1 MKKIAIILFV
11 AILASCTKTETPETL
26 RAKISELKSKSVE
39 INHNI
44 KELEKKLSQMETDVL
59 TSMNVPVQVK
69 LLEEGR
75 FEHFFIVNAKIELLE
90 EAQISPEGS
99 GGQIKKI
106 YVQKGQHVSKGD
118 LLVSLNSTILEN
130 SIAELK
136 LGLDLTTKIYEKQKS
151 LWEQNIGSELQ
162 YLEAKNGKESLEHKL
177 KTLQAQLDMANVKAP
192 FSGIV
197 DEIFLKEGEMA
208 SPGRSILYLVNL
220 SKLKVMSD
228 VSESLLPKIKV
239 GDMVV
244 VKFPSYPDMRMQ
256 VPINRIGNSI
266 DMKTRTL
273 KVELRIDNVNG
284 QLKPNQIAVLSIKD
298 FESPKAIVVPSI
310 IVKQDSKGE
319 FLFTATKN
327 ETGAS
332 IAQKVYIQTGLSFE
346 DQTMVVKGLTAG
358 QNVITA
364 GFNQI
369 GNGSLIEVR

>member
-319 FLFTATKN
+319 FLFTVTKN

-332 IAQKVYIQTGLSFE
+332 IAQKVYIQTGLSFD

>member
-1 MKKIAIILFV
+1 
-11 AILASCTKTETPETL
+11 
-26 RAKISELKSKSVE
+26 
-39 INHNI
+39 
-44 KELEKKLSQMETDVL
+44 
-59 TSMNVPVQVK
+59 
-69 LLEEGR
+69 
-75 FEHFFIVNAKIELLE
+75 
-90 EAQISPEGS
+90 
-99 GGQIKKI
+99 
-106 YVQKGQHVSKGD
+106 
-118 LLVSLNSTILEN
+118 
-130 SIAELK
+130 
-136 LGLDLTTKIYEKQKS
+136 
-151 LWEQNIGSELQ
+151 
-162 YLEAKNGKESLEHKL
+162 
-177 KTLQAQLDMANVKAP
+177 
-192 FSGIV
+192 
-197 DEIFLKEGEMA
+197 
-208 SPGRSILYLVNL
+208 
-220 SKLKVMSD
+220 MSD

-319 FLFTATKN
+319 FLFTVTKN

-332 IAQKVYIQTGLSFE
+332 IAQKVYIQTGLSFD